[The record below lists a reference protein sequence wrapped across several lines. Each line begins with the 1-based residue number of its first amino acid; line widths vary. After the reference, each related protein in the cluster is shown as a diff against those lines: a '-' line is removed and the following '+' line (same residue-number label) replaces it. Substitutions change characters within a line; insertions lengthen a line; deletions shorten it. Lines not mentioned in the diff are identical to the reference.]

1 MDNILASHPLSITIL
16 SPLLAGLIIMLIP
29 RERLFAV
36 RAISAL
42 GTAPTLLTSLYIY
55 LNYDRSIGGMQFQES
70 LPWVES
76 IGISY
81 QLGVDG
87 ISIPLVM
94 LTAVVIFTGV
104 FASWTITNRTK
115 EFYCLL
121 LLLVSGVFGVFVSSN
136 LFFFFL
142 FYELAVLPMYL
153 LIGIWGTGAKEYSA
167 MKLTLYLLAGSAFML
182 VGIFALYFYSGEN
195 TFNLQALTSAA
206 YSPRFQKTCFFFFY
220 IGFGILAGIWPL
232 HTWSP
237 DGHASAPTAVSM
249 LHAGVLMKLGAYGV
263 LRVGIGILPEGLQ
276 FWAPLVGIIAAINI
290 VYGAYVAMGQR
301 DLKYV
306 IAYSSVSHMGVVM
319 LGCAAFNS
327 VSINGAVFQMVSHGI
342 MTALFFALVGLVYE
356 KAHTRNIPAMG
367 GFARRMPGIAICF
380 TIGGLA
386 SFGLPGTS
394 GFIAELMVLL
404 GTFRAHPEMLLGQVP
419 LFMLFAIAAAT
430 AIVITATYVLRL
442 LQQVFHGPVDEKQ
455 YPDLPDAKTTEWVAI
470 TVNAAFLIILGVM
483 PRLLTDLIGISVGQF
498 LR

>member
-1 MDNILASHPLSITIL
+1 MNIFASHVLSITVL
-16 SPLLAGLIIMLIP
+16 SPLVAAIIIMLIQ
-29 RERLFAV
+29 RDRFFAIRLV
-36 RAISAL
+36 SAL
-42 GTAPTLLTSLYIY
+42 GAAPTLFTAAYLY
-55 LNYDRSIGGMQFQES
+55 LNYDRTLGGMQFQEN
-70 LPWVES
+70 LPWLKEM
-76 IGISY
+76 GINYS
-81 QLGVDG
+81 LGVDG
-87 ISIPLVM
+87 ISIPMVM
-94 LTAVVIFTGV
+94 LTAIVIFTGV
-104 FASWTITNRTK
+104 FASWTITNRPK

-121 LLLVSGVFGVFVSSN
+121 LLLVGGVFGVFVSTN

-153 LIGIWGTGAKEYSA
+153 LIGIWGTGPKEYSA
-167 MKLTLYLLAGSAFML
+167 MKLTLYLLVGSAFML
-182 VGIFALYFYSGEN
+182 VGMLALYFQNDAN
-195 TFNLQALTSAA
+195 TFDLAKLTAGE
-206 YSPRFQKTCFFFFY
+206 YSRSFAIVCFFLFY

-263 LRVGIGILPEGLQ
+263 LRVGIGILPEGLKV
-276 FWAPLVGIIAAINI
+276 WAPLVAGVAVINI

-319 LGCAAFNS
+319 LGCAAFNA
-327 VSINGAVFQMVSHGI
+327 IALNGAVMQMFSHGI

-356 KAHTRNIPAMG
+356 KAHTRDILAMG

-394 GFIAELMVLL
+394 GFIAELLVFL
-404 GTFRAHPEMLLGQVP
+404 GTFQTYPVP
-419 LFMLFAIAAAT
+419 AILAAI

-442 LQQVFHGPVDEKQ
+442 LQRIFHGTLDEHH
-455 YPDLPDAKTTEWVAI
+455 YGDLPDAHATEWVAI
-470 TVNAAFLIILGVM
+470 TINAALLIVFGVL
-483 PRLLTDLIGISVGQF
+483 PGLLTGLIGISVGQF
-498 LR
+498 IR